1 MLAPQLVSPLATSSP
16 SLLTLVLAVLLVVV
30 VVAVLGL
37 VALAAVSRRWLRREA
52 ARSGA
57 TSTSPDQPSDPA
69 DAVPTLVRAH
79 EPADLADAVAAQVQ
93 RDPAGL
99 LLVARAEDVLPSER
113 QLQEAARVLD
123 RPDTGFVTF
132 TDDDTPESRVRRD
145 HRLVLAAPGPVAVR
159 AEAVADVGGWDGD
172 VLLPESELSARMLR
186 SGWYG
191 ASLGAVP
198 DSTCDVRARERQ
210 VAWAVVR
217 RHPGL
222 LVPGPRHAGNEL
234 SARERLVLLATAAA
248 ALTTAPT
255 AAERAWVRG
264 RSRDLRP
271 RARGLRLPGVIP
283 AVGVALT
290 VVAAAALVAVMGAA
304 PTPPGDGAAASSS
317 GSAAEPVPSGATYL
331 VGQRLQAR
339 SEAVVVPTRAGARRG
354 ATHRQAAHRRAAHR
368 HAVQHR
374 AAQRRAAQRRT
385 AAARASRRQ
394 AAPARTAAHRST
406 ATRPKTPAAV
416 TKGAPAVR
424 GAAAAPATPV
434 RPTPV
439 RPTPVRPTPVR
450 PTHASQSQDH
460 NGGGGDDQGR
470 PESPKKAHQEKKA
483 KPAQQGESARPSKRR
498 P

>member
-1 MLAPQLVSPLATSSP
+1 MPAPQLVSPLAASSP
-16 SLLTLVLAVLLVVV
+16 SPLTLVLVVLLSLVVL
-30 VVAVLGL
+30 ALLGT
-37 VALAAVSRRWLRREA
+37 VALVAVSRRWLRREA

-57 TSTSPDQPSDPA
+57 TRTSPDQPSDPA

-79 EPADLADAVAAQVQ
+79 DPADLADAVAAQVQ

-99 LLVARAEDVLPSER
+99 LLVARSEDVLPSER
-113 QLQEAARVLD
+113 QLQEAVRVLD

-132 TDDDTPESRVRRD
+132 TDDDTPESRVRSE

-159 AEAVADVGGWDGD
+159 AEAVTDVGGWDGG
-172 VLLPESELSARMLR
+172 VVLPESELSARMLR

-234 SARERLVLLATAAA
+234 SARERLVLLTTAAA

-255 AAERAWVRG
+255 PAERAWVLD

-304 PTPPGDGAAASSS
+304 STSPAPGDGA
-317 GSAAEPVPSGATYL
+317 GTSARGALAPVSSGATYL

-339 SEAVVVPTRAGARRG
+339 TETVAATTKSKSKTKTRAGTGAR
-354 ATHRQAAHRRAAHR
+354 TAAR
-368 HAVQHR
+368 HHTARHR
-374 AAQRRAAQRRT
+374 AAQRRAAQRR
-385 AAARASRRQ
+385 AARAHTSRRATVQ
-394 AAPARTAAHRST
+394 SGRAVAHRST
-406 ATRPKTPAAV
+406 VTRARVPASAAKPTRAPVVRHAATPPA
-416 TKGAPAVR
+416 R
-424 GAAAAPATPV
+424 PATV
-434 RPTPV
+434 RPTPT
-439 RPTPVRPTPVR
+439 RPTPTRPSSSGGHAGRPTRKAQPAEPV
-450 PTHASQSQDH
+450 
-460 NGGGGDDQGR
+460 
-470 PESPKKAHQEKKA
+470 KATEPRKA
-483 KPAQQGESARPSKRR
+483 DRPSKRR